1 MSWDLFIQSIPAKYT
16 RMAAIP
22 EGFTPKP
29 LGAQAKVI
37 KAIRAVLPGILFEH
51 GFAAVESKHG
61 TVEIDIGHEDPVA
74 CVALSCRGNEGIL
87 PLVRALVK
95 ALGGRAFDTS
105 SDTGIF
111 DPDAAAMS
119 LGTANAHRNKAT
131 VKASKKTVK
140 KASKAV
146 PKKSAAKKAAA
157 KKSPSKKTAKKA
169 AKKQSRE
176 RKIR

>member
-131 VKASKKTVK
+131 AKASKKTVK
-140 KASKAV
+140 KASKAA
-146 PKKSAAKKAAA
+146 PKKAAA

>member
-16 RMAAIP
+16 RRAAIP

-105 SDTGIF
+105 SDSGIF

-131 VKASKKTVK
+131 AKASKKTVK
-140 KASKAV
+140 KASKAA
-146 PKKSAAKKAAA
+146 PKKAAA

>member
-105 SDTGIF
+105 SDSGIF

-131 VKASKKTVK
+131 AKASKKTVK
-140 KASKAV
+140 KASKAA
-146 PKKSAAKKAAA
+146 PKKAAA

>member
-16 RMAAIP
+16 SMAAIP

-74 CVALSCRGNEGIL
+74 CVALFCRGNEGIL

-111 DPDAAAMS
+111 DPDAAALS
-119 LGTANAHRNKAT
+119 LGTANAHRAEAT
-131 VKASKKTVK
+131 APKKPAAKKTKKVAKKPAAKRATTASKKK
-140 KASKAV
+140 PA
-146 PKKSAAKKAAA
+146 
-157 KKSPSKKTAKKA
+157 
-169 AKKQSRE
+169 
-176 RKIR
+176 RKRTT

>member
-1 MSWDLFIQSIPAKYT
+1 
-16 RMAAIP
+16 MAAIP

-105 SDTGIF
+105 SDSGIF

-131 VKASKKTVK
+131 AKASKKTVK
-140 KASKAV
+140 KASKAA
-146 PKKSAAKKAAA
+146 PKKAAA

>member
-61 TVEIDIGHEDPVA
+61 TVEIDIGHEDPVP

-105 SDTGIF
+105 SDSGIF

-131 VKASKKTVK
+131 AKASKKTVK
-140 KASKAV
+140 KASKAA
-146 PKKSAAKKAAA
+146 PKKAAA